1 MGGIQNKYRM
11 LKQII
16 SDTAK
21 SNIPPTNIF
30 IPLPDEE
37 KKAETLSHL
46 TSQWTTELG
55 LRNDNFWPCVQ
66 AMLTLLYGFASGS
79 SS

>member
-1 MGGIQNKYRM
+1 MGIQWQTCQIKIPDYPKVSTCMGGIQNKYRM

-16 SDTAK
+16 SDTAN
-21 SNIPPTNIF
+21 SNIPLTNIF

-46 TSQWTTELG
+46 TRQ
-55 LRNDNFWPCVQ
+55 
-66 AMLTLLYGFASGS
+66 
-79 SS
+79 

>member
-1 MGGIQNKYRM
+1 M

-30 IPLPDEE
+30 IPFPDEE
-37 KKAETLSHL
+37 KKAEK
-46 TSQWTTELG
+46 
-55 LRNDNFWPCVQ
+55 LRDLANQ
-66 AMLTLLYGFASGS
+66 
-79 SS
+79 